1 MKFKRDRYQQSSIRK
16 VPRAKCFAWEFRFYH
31 TTPDGTGKLMVPI
44 VAMTANAME
53 RDRQLCL
60 GVGMNDFVT
69 KPVSVAVLRD
79 TLKKW
84 LPSGDSVI
92 PTAASQLGSL
102 RTAESEAVVFDP
114 ASALAPGGGQ

>member
-1 MKFKRDRYQQSSIRK
+1 
-16 VPRAKCFAWEFRFYH
+16 
-31 TTPDGTGKLMVPI
+31 MVPI

-92 PTAASQLGSL
+92 PTAAS
-102 RTAESEAVVFDP
+102 
-114 ASALAPGGGQ
+114 